1 MIHLWWCHHC
11 FLEKKVNQIIIIV
24 IIIQFFCWLNKM
36 PISLST
42 TTIAIIKNIVKSTHI
57 YWRHP
62 FNDNDSNKEQF
73 IVVTIYFMLLCCC
86 SSGDGDGPAVTAEMM
101 MTKMKMK
108 TNPLLVIK
116 PSLPL
121 IENNLISGIIII
133 NIYDY
138 H

>member
-1 MIHLWWCHHC
+1 
-11 FLEKKVNQIIIIV
+11 
-24 IIIQFFCWLNKM
+24 
-36 PISLST
+36 
-42 TTIAIIKNIVKSTHI
+42 
-57 YWRHP
+57 
-62 FNDNDSNKEQF
+62 
-73 IVVTIYFMLLCCC
+73 MLLCCC